1 MCGIL
6 TALSNEPNAFSL
18 SALRSAL
25 NILEHRGPDNI
36 GNYSSE
42 KIFLGHARLSIVDT
56 SSSANQPYEYKN
68 LILVYNGEI
77 FNYIELRSELITH
90 GYEFTTES
98 DTEVVIKAFHK
109 YGVACLEMFNG
120 MWALAVYDRDTEE
133 MVLSR
138 DRFGQKPLFFAY
150 AGGVH
155 YAASELQS
163 LATLVEVVP
172 NFAAIE
178 SFLKEG
184 DFDVDGN
191 TFFEGIFEFPKA
203 CYARIR
209 PGVAVEVCRYWQY
222 PAVKQ
227 PLFTEAKDFHRL
239 LENAVELRLRTDVN
253 YCLLLSG
260 GCDSTIVAGITR
272 DIVGSTARLAAFNF
286 SSGDKDDESQYAAE
300 VAKELDIELYLS
312 GQHVESG
319 DFITRLQRL
328 VRHLGRGHSSP
339 AIVSIDRLYE
349 NIRNRGYKVALDGQG
364 ADELLAGY
372 KHYHFHLMLDL
383 FLRCEWRQIPSLLSD
398 LRVEGVKNVLLMSLR
413 NSVPEVCRKWFR
425 TVYGYEKLFSNKMR
439 RSLRPN
445 PMQANESL
453 CIGLGWLE
461 RYLLK
466 QHRVGLSNLLYYGDI
481 VAMSNSVE
489 NRSPFMDHRLVEF
502 CFSGDFRL
510 KVDMGRDKAA
520 LRTHTVHRRF
530 IQVLDRKKIGFA
542 SPVMPADRKLMLEE
556 LKSSAVLDWAIF
568 DNSRIRNFLYGGAAV
583 SDKYERFLFRLYQ
596 VHVWKK
602 EFMFKQTSILGDDSP
617 VAFMPKY
624 LPQSEISIVSNK
636 SVE

>member
-1 MCGIL
+1 M
-6 TALSNEPNAFSL
+6 
-18 SALRSAL
+18 
-25 NILEHRGPDNI
+25 EHRGPDNI
-36 GNYSSE
+36 SHYWNE
-42 KIFLGHARLSIVDT
+42 KVFLGHTRLSIVDT
-56 SSSANQPYEYKN
+56 SSSANQPYEYEN
-68 LILVYNGEI
+68 LYLVYNGEV

-109 YGVACLEMFNG
+109 YGVACFEMFNG
-120 MWALAVYDRDTEE
+120 MWALAIYNGDTQE

-150 AGGVH
+150 IGGIR

-163 LATLVEVVP
+163 LVTLVDVVP

-178 SFLKEG
+178 SFLKES

-203 CYARIR
+203 CYARMR
-209 PGVAVEVCRYWQY
+209 PGFATKVYRYWQY
-222 PAVKQ
+222 PAANQ
-227 PLFTEAKDFHRL
+227 SLFADAKGFHRL

-253 YCLLLSG
+253 YCFLLSG
-260 GCDSTIVAGITR
+260 GCDSTIVAGIAR
-272 DIVGSTARLAAFNF
+272 DIVGSKTQLAAFNY
-286 SSGDKDDESQYAAE
+286 SSGDKDDESQYAGEA
-300 VAKELDIELYLS
+300 AKELDIELYLS
-312 GQHVESG
+312 GQHIESG

-339 AIVSIDRLYE
+339 AIVPIDRLYE
-349 NIRNRGYKVALDGQG
+349 MISDRGYKVALDGQG

-383 FLRCEWRQIPSLLSD
+383 ILRREWRQISSLLSD

-413 NSVPEVCRKWFR
+413 NSAPKVCRKWFR
-425 TVYGYEKLFSNKMR
+425 NVYGYEKLFSKKMR

-445 PMQANESL
+445 PIQADESL

-466 QHRVGLSNLLYYGDI
+466 QHRAGLSNLLYYSDI
-481 VAMSNSVE
+481 IAMSNSVE

-502 CFSGDFRL
+502 CFSGNFRL
-510 KVDMGRDKAA
+510 KVNMGRDKAA
-520 LRTHTVHRRF
+520 LRTHPVYRRF
-530 IQVLDRKKIGFA
+530 AQMLDRKKIGFA
-542 SPVMPADRKLMLEE
+542 SPIMPADKQLMLEE
-556 LKSSAVLDWAIF
+556 LKSSAILDWAIF
-568 DNSRIRNFLYGGAAV
+568 DKARICNFLYGGPAIR
-583 SDKYERFLFRLYQ
+583 DKYDRFLFRLYQ
-596 VHVWKK
+596 VHVWEK
-602 EFMFKQTSILGDDSP
+602 EFIFKQTGLSRADAL
-617 VAFMPKY
+617 VAFPPKS
-624 LPQSEISIVSNK
+624 LQQSEISKIRETLNK
-636 SVE
+636 